1 MLPHQDWLTFL
12 MTLQEAMSVS
22 DQESDQDNDQES
34 DQVSDQVK
42 QLMKAPGYSKMR

>member
-22 DQESDQDNDQES
+22 DQESDQDNDQ
-34 DQVSDQVK
+34 VSDQVK
-42 QLMKAPGYSKMR
+42 QLMKAHGYSKMQ